1 MSSVFPMEKDSSPKS
16 DHWHKPNV
24 VCKYKAQTGRQ
35 VGKVD
40 EVRNKSEDLPNA
52 VTAAEMPR
60 VLADRD
66 KVNNKKY

>member
-1 MSSVFPMEKDSSPKS
+1 M
-16 DHWHKPNV
+16 PNV
-24 VCKYKAQTGRQ
+24 VYKYKAQTGRQ
-35 VGKVD
+35 VGKVG

-52 VTAAEMPR
+52 VTAAEVPR